1 MNGYGTVL
9 QGLPGRRPVHPARG
23 ARAEVEARL
32 KGRFMRTSGPKF
44 MVRRT
49 SLASPQGA
57 CGPGILR
64 PDRSTVLFA
73 MNISP
78 GSAAHAA

>member
-23 ARAEVEARL
+23 ARAEVE
-32 KGRFMRTSGPKF
+32 GPVEEPIRAHIGPAI

-49 SLASPQGA
+49 SLASPQSA
-57 CGPGILR
+57 DREFSVLMIDRPLR
-64 PDRSTVLFA
+64 DEHLA
-73 MNISP
+73 WEC
-78 GSAAHAA
+78 AHAA

>member
-32 KGRFMRTSGPKF
+32 KSRFVRTSNPQSRCGGPLSRHRR
-44 MVRRT
+44 VRTRNPP
-49 SLASPQGA
+49 S
-57 CGPGILR
+57 
-64 PDRSTVLFA
+64 
-73 MNISP
+73 
-78 GSAAHAA
+78 

>member
-32 KGRFMRTSGPKF
+32 KGRFMRIGPAI

-49 SLASPQGA
+49 SLASPQSA
-57 CGPGILR
+57 DRESVLIIDRPLR
-64 PDRSTVLFA
+64 DGHLA
-73 MNISP
+73 WEC
-78 GSAAHAA
+78 AHAA